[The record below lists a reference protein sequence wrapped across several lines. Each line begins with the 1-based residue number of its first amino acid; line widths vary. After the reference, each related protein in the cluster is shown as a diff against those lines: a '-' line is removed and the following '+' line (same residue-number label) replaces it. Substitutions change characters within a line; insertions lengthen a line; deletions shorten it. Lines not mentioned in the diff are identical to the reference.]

1 MKKYYL
7 AYGSNLNIRQM
18 SWRCF
23 DASVIG
29 TTTLSG
35 YRLAYKGTGNGSSYL
50 TIEESKD
57 HYVPLGVYEISLE
70 DEKNLDIYEGYPTFY
85 RKEYF
90 SLIVGGKKIKAM
102 IYVMNDEF
110 SYHLPS
116 KSYVKTCEQGY
127 SHFGFDTNLLQE
139 ALEYSKNNKVKSLKR

>member
-7 AYGSNLNIRQM
+7 AYGSNLNLDQM
-18 SWRCF
+18 LHRCNR
-23 DASVIG
+23 ASVLG
-29 TTTLSG
+29 TTTLKG
-35 YRLAYKGTGNGSSYL
+35 YRLAYKGSADNSGYL
-50 TIEESKD
+50 TIEKAED
-57 HYVPLGVYEISLE
+57 HYVPLGVYEITE
-70 DEKNLDIYEGYPTFY
+70 KDEKKLDTYEGYPTFY

-90 SLIVGGKKIKAM
+90 SLIISGKKIKAM

-116 KSYVKTCEQGY
+116 KSYIKTCEQGY
-127 SHFGFDTNLLQE
+127 NYFGFDTNLLQE